1 MNGSLVVPRSRMAQ
15 LQGMSRRTASK
26 SWNRYLESG
35 EAGLVDRR
43 SVPRSC
49 TNRLNK
55 RTERRIIGLPVNRWW
70 GPAHIAGHLHLGRLD
85 GVTGVETV
93 RDITP
98 TTSGSAVRSG
108 DPFVRESDPRWTDR
122 RWCQEARQD
131 PAARDWREVFSV
143 GARASDRCGSGTH
156 HIVGECPG

>member
-108 DPFVRESDPRWTDR
+108 DPFVRESDPR
-122 RWCQEARQD
+122 
-131 PAARDWREVFSV
+131 
-143 GARASDRCGSGTH
+143 
-156 HIVGECPG
+156 